1 MFKFFKKTK
10 DAAENK
16 PLKDPVCGMRAS
28 DNITLE
34 YKGRVYGFCS
44 DHCKQQFEK
53 DPERYI
59 AKSL

>member
-10 DAAENK
+10 DDDKNK
-16 PLKDPVCGMRAS
+16 PLQDLVCGMRAS
-28 DNITLE
+28 DNVMLE
-34 YKGRVYGFCS
+34 YKDRVCGFCS

-59 AKSL
+59 AKQ